1 MKVFAVN
8 TKSGKASKSKSKSNA
23 LTSKSSIS
31 TSSPSSRFR
40 NGSPFGIGRPTAGSL
55 RSPNVK
61 RWGRFYDEYGV
72 GITVPRVNP
81 NRVRKQREENARRIA
96 QGKKPLLRGP
106 FLH

>member
-55 RSPNVK
+55 RSPNVT

-81 NRVRKQREENARRIA
+81 NRVRKLREEDARRIA
-96 QGKKPLLRGP
+96 QGKRPLLRGP
-106 FLH
+106 LLH

>member
-23 LTSKSSIS
+23 LTSKVVSLR
-31 TSSPSSRFR
+31 SPSSRFR

-106 FLH
+106 LLY

>member
-8 TKSGKASKSKSKSNA
+8 TKSGKASKSSASSS
-23 LTSKSSIS
+23 SKSSIS

-106 FLH
+106 LLY

>member
-8 TKSGKASKSKSKSNA
+8 TKSGKAGKSSASSS
-23 LTSKSSIS
+23 SKSSIS

-40 NGSPFGIGRPTAGSL
+40 NGSSFGIGRPTAGSL

-81 NRVRKQREENARRIA
+81 NRVRKLREEDARRIA
-96 QGKKPLLRGP
+96 QGKRPLLRGP
-106 FLH
+106 LLY